1 MWGVTI
7 PRVTLR
13 YTIGYEPL
21 AHARAF
27 DLSGRVLPVKQVII
41 NLSEAVW
48 RFIGVG
54 VADFVKLSVIICEI
68 CEELNHQ
75 QVIISISEAVRR
87 FRSRD
92 SLISE
97 ILFLKISQIY
107 ILFYCLCHLVEMEV
121 GGGG

>member
-41 NLSEAVW
+41 NLSEAVR

-68 CEELNHQ
+68 CERLNHK
-75 QVIISISEAVRR
+75 QVIINLSEAVRR

-92 SLISE
+92 SFILG

-107 ILFYCLCHLVEMEV
+107 ILFYCLCHLVEALV

>member
-1 MWGVTI
+1 M
-7 PRVTLR
+7 
-13 YTIGYEPL
+13 
-21 AHARAF
+21 HQ
-27 DLSGRVLPVKQVII
+27 QVII

-54 VADFVKLSVIICEI
+54 AADFVKLSVIICEI
-68 CEELNHQ
+68 CEGLNHQ
-75 QVIISISEAVRR
+75 QVIISNSEAVLR

-97 ILFLKISQIY
+97 ILVLKISQIY
-107 ILFYCLCHLVEMEV
+107 ILFYCFCHLVEMEV

>member
-1 MWGVTI
+1 MWGGTI

-13 YTIGYEPL
+13 YTLGYEPL

-27 DLSGRVLPVKQVII
+27 DLQVVLPVKQVII

-54 VADFVKLSVIICEI
+54 AVDFVDLSVKICEI
-68 CEELNHQ
+68 CEELNHK
-75 QVIISISEAVRR
+75 QVIISISEAVLR

-92 SLISE
+92 SLILG

-107 ILFYCLCHLVEMEV
+107 ILFYCLCHLVEVLV

>member
-1 MWGVTI
+1 MIAAG
-7 PRVTLR
+7 
-13 YTIGYEPL
+13 
-21 AHARAF
+21 A
-27 DLSGRVLPVKQVII
+27 
-41 NLSEAVW
+41 
-48 RFIGVG
+48 
-54 VADFVKLSVIICEI
+54 ADFVNLSVIICEI
-68 CEELNHQ
+68 CEGLNHKR
-75 QVIISISEAVRR
+75 VIINLSEAVLR

>member
-1 MWGVTI
+1 M
-7 PRVTLR
+7 
-13 YTIGYEPL
+13 
-21 AHARAF
+21 
-27 DLSGRVLPVKQVII
+27 II
-41 NLSEAVW
+41 SISEAVW

-54 VADFVKLSVIICEI
+54 AADFVNLSVIICEI
-68 CEELNHQ
+68 CEGLNHQ

-92 SLISE
+92 SLILG

-107 ILFYCLCHLVEMEV
+107 ILFYCLCHLVEVLV

>member
-1 MWGVTI
+1 MWGGTI

-13 YTIGYEPL
+13 YTLGDEPL
-21 AHARAF
+21 APLGHSTF
-27 DLSGRVLPVKQVII
+27 QVVLPVKRVII
-41 NLSEAVW
+41 SISEAVW

-54 VADFVKLSVIICEI
+54 MADFVNLSVIICEI
-68 CEELNHQ
+68 CERLNRQ
-75 QVIISISEAVRR
+75 QMIISISEAVLR

-92 SLISE
+92 SLILG

-107 ILFYCLCHLVEMEV
+107 ILFYCLCHVVEALV